1 MTVTANHCT
10 MKRSKR
16 TWVWYLNPWRYVLF
30 VLRRVF
36 RYSGVRF
43 LNFIV
48 QRVLGINDDIPWS
61 VHYTSQVSGDIEIG
75 AGVEESFAVSG
86 NCYVQGINGIRI
98 GEGTVF
104 ASGVKVISA
113 NHSTDKLTGWDPC
126 RPIEIGRHC
135 WLASNVTVCPGVH
148 IGDYAIVG
156 ANAVVTSDI
165 PERAVAVGVPA
176 RVIRYRALGDAVGD

>member
-1 MTVTANHCT
+1 M
-10 MKRSKR
+10 RSAEKKMR
-16 TWVWYLNPWRYVLF
+16 CSRRRWFWYLNPWRYVLF
-30 VLRRVF
+30 LARRLF
-36 RYSGVRF
+36 RYSGVKV

-104 ASGVKVISA
+104 ASGVKIISA

-176 RVIRYRALGDAVGD
+176 RVIRYRELGDAVAG